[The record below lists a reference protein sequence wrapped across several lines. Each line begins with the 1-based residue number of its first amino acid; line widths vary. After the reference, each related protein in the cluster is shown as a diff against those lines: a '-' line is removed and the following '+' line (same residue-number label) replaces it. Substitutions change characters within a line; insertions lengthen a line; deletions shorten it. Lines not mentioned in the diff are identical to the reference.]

1 MQETYSSKLLILGVW
16 DLCSFS
22 AKLDLGIS
30 GTRFVFVVTF
40 YELIGERGLH
50 SALLLQIFSWDIIKT
65 CDLKDSLNVKSF
77 KINILMMLH
86 AYWAEKLSEVAFST
100 KSFLC
105 FLPLFPTPFTTSSL
119 FLNCSLNCIF
129 LVICFRVY
137 IKVFR
142 LKHCEKVKIFNISV
156 LPTSS
161 LTTFTADCLGSA
173 QGIGKGSLQTSEY
186 AS

>member
-65 CDLKDSLNVKSF
+65 CDLKDSINVKSF

-86 AYWAEKLSEVAFST
+86 AYWAE
-100 KSFLC
+100 
-105 FLPLFPTPFTTSSL
+105 
-119 FLNCSLNCIF
+119 
-129 LVICFRVY
+129 
-137 IKVFR
+137 
-142 LKHCEKVKIFNISV
+142 
-156 LPTSS
+156 
-161 LTTFTADCLGSA
+161 
-173 QGIGKGSLQTSEY
+173 
-186 AS
+186 